1 MDVHSRSTVWCL
13 LDASGEVVAEG
24 KVETRPKDLTALVR
38 ELTAE
43 EELVVGQEVGTMA
56 YLVHDALVATGT
68 KILSFN
74 AAQLRMIASSRKKT
88 DRRDAYWI
96 GRALASGM
104 YPQPVY
110 IPTGE
115 IRELRAL
122 LKRRRMVQSDRN
134 RWQYRARACLRASG
148 FTPRLGAHYLRKS
161 MPSYLAE
168 DSALEASRRP
178 MLELCQRQEV
188 ALAAELRAVETEL
201 REKAREVDAIA
212 RLKTIPGVG
221 DLVATTIYAWVGEI
235 ERFPDAKSLGAYAGL
250 VPSVWQSAASYATGQ
265 ITKQGSKALRS
276 ALVQSAHVLMNR
288 CRGPEAAPLRA
299 IGARI
304 QTSRKRRKIA
314 AVALARHLLRIAFYI
329 LRDGTTYAPERLR
342 GTRPP
347 QDQAAA

>member
-1 MDVHSRSTVWCL
+1 L
-13 LDASGEVVAEG
+13 L
-24 KVETRPKDLTALVR
+24 
-38 ELTAE
+38 
-43 EELVVGQEVGTMA
+43 VGQEVGTMA
-56 YLVHDALVATGT
+56 YLVHDALVAAGT

-96 GRALASGM
+96 ARALASGM

-110 IPTGE
+110 IPSGE

-122 LKRRRMVQSDRN
+122 LKRRRVVQSDRN

-148 FTPRLGAHYLRKS
+148 FTPRLGGHYLRKS
-161 MPSYLAE
+161 MPDYLTV
-168 DSALEASRRP
+168 DSGLEESRRE
-178 MLELCQRQEV
+178 MLGLCQRQE
-188 ALAAELRAVETEL
+188 ASLAAELKAVEAQL
-201 REKAREVDAIA
+201 RQKTREIDAIA
-212 RLKTIPGVG
+212 RLGTIPGVG

-250 VPSVWQSAASYATGQ
+250 VPSVWQSAASYTTGQ

-288 CRGPEAAPLRA
+288 CRSAQAAPLRA

-314 AVALARHLLRIAFYI
+314 SVALARHLLRIAFYI
-329 LRDGTTYAPERLR
+329 LRDGTTYSPELLR
-342 GTRPP
+342 GTRAPE
-347 QDQAAA
+347 DQAAA